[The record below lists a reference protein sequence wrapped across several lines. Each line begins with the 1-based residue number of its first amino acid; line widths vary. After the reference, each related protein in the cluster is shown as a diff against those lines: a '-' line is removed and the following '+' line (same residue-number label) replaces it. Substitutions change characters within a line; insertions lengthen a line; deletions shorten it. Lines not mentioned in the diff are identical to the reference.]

1 MLKSETSLT
10 VIAIALIILILC
22 GIIIGASY
30 TDVKVHICEAN
41 DLTTYVS
48 KMSPPKAGKFGS
60 CRIEVMNND
69 EYHKLRYAMKQSR

>member
-10 VIAIALIILILC
+10 VISVVLIILIFC

-30 TDVKVHICEAN
+30 TDVKVHVCEAN

-48 KMSPPKAGKFGS
+48 KFVPPKAGKFGS
-60 CRIEVMNND
+60 CRIEVMTNE
-69 EYHKLRYAMKQSR
+69 EYHQLRYAMKQSR